1 MTGENDQCPVCLA
14 DLKDSGSLK
23 GTGVCDHVFHSQC
36 LEERLKRSG
45 KCPVCRA
52 QVVRKLGPCPDGVM
66 FVKSDRN
73 LHCAGHREC
82 GTVTIRYLL
91 HSGVQGQNHQNPGVG
106 YSSDH
111 RVAYLPDC
119 DEGRKVLELFKEAW
133 RTRMTFTVG
142 RRLTRGTDDVITW
155 NDIHHK
161 TSMRGGEWGYPD
173 AGYLRRIAMDMNA
186 MGIRLDE

>member
-1 MTGENDQCPVCLA
+1 MTGDNDQCPVCLA

-36 LEERLKRSG
+36 LEECLKRSG

-52 QVVRKLGPCPDGVM
+52 QVVRKLGPCPDGIM

-82 GTVTIRYLL
+82 GTIRYLL

-173 AGYLRRIAMDMNA
+173 AGYLRRVAMDMNA